1 MSDTLCTTCWT
12 FDCEGHAQS
21 EEHIQVNGN
30 LSVLP
35 KGEGVNLTG
44 SLDVCFSD
52 YGQQILEEMMLLQ
65 GHPLLLLGDSGWGK
79 SVIAREVGRRC
90 GYAGDT
96 TPVETNAYPNM
107 DISLWMGQWLPSSEN
122 GAVSVNWHDGEMTRA
137 IRSGALFLLEEI
149 TRAPQDGLARF
160 FGPTDNGYRYHT
172 LPESGEGRIPVQEDF
187 WLVATGNPAGGGYAT
202 SKLDKAL
209 HSRFKATWIINEPL
223 ADERKLVANALPE
236 NEHGDI
242 GQRLLTYVLE
252 ARRGADSQVNTRD
265 LMHCVD
271 LIALGFKPERA
282 IELSIV
288 PKYENQQGL
297 RDNARLHFSAA
308 AVL

>member
-21 EEHIQVNGN
+21 DEHIQVNGN

-137 IRSGALFLLEEI
+137 IRCGAMFLLEEI

-172 LPESGEGRIPVQEDF
+172 LPESSEGRIRQFDHTVKQAQRIVALGLVIGIARGTGGAGGKHRHKACGKDDPDDRHGAILQEDRPLF
-187 WLVATGNPAGGGYAT
+187 NDPRSNRRRYPITAGGYC
-202 SKLDKAL
+202 
-209 HSRFKATWIINEPL
+209 L
-223 ADERKLVANALPE
+223 AGRVRRASVRQDPGRP
-236 NEHGDI
+236 
-242 GQRLLTYVLE
+242 
-252 ARRGADSQVNTRD
+252 ARRGPTTKMPTTGASERKE
-265 LMHCVD
+265 
-271 LIALGFKPERA
+271 KP
-282 IELSIV
+282 
-288 PKYENQQGL
+288 
-297 RDNARLHFSAA
+297 
-308 AVL
+308 